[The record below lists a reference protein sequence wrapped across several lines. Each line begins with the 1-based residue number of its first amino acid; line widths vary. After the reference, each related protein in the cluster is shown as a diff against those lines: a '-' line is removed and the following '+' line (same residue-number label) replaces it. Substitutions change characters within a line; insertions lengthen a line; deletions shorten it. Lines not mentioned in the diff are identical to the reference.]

1 MDLFWS
7 PSVFSTMISPTKFRV
22 SIMRLLSR
30 GKLPKSLQQE
40 DELETNCRA
49 MIQTSKPKHRIMRN
63 EFMQWSFK
71 NHIRQ

>member
-30 GKLPKSLQQE
+30 GKLPKSLQE

-49 MIQTSKPKHRIMRN
+49 MIQTSKPKHRIMRS

>member
-1 MDLFWS
+1 
-7 PSVFSTMISPTKFRV
+7 
-22 SIMRLLSR
+22 MRLLSR